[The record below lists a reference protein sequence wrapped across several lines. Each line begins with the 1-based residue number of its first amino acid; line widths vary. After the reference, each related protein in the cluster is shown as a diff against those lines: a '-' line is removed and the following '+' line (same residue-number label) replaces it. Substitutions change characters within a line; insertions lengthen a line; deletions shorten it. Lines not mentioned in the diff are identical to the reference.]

1 MDKPDQDMRNP
12 AYRKSLER
20 KQALEEPPLSP
31 EDLVVGPVKRMYD
44 AGRLLYRAR
53 GAIKSA
59 PEIGTNVSHMVRSS
73 KDDLAK
79 KLGLGAKET
88 PELAEKRRKEFK
100 AARTEHLADQVEKE
114 GMDAFRKKYEKTL
127 RDAYRDKM
135 RRQET
140 QALGAET
147 IKDSIK
153 NTVIQRSAG
162 TLGGAAMEAEDKA
175 SGAVQRAMERKKAGG
190 VIKSASKRGDGIAQ
204 RGKTKGRM
212 V

>member
-1 MDKPDQDMRNP
+1 MDKPNQDMRDP

-20 KQALEEPPLSP
+20 KQALEESPLSP
-31 EDLVVGPVKRMYD
+31 EDLVVGPVKRVYE
-44 AGRLLYRAR
+44 AGKLLYGARRAV
-53 GAIKSA
+53 KSA
-59 PEIGTNVSHMVRSS
+59 PDIGTSVSRMVGSS

-114 GMDAFRKKYEKTL
+114 GEARFKGKLERQARTRQQQKAAGREGLEAAGKYNIVPMS
-127 RDAYRDKM
+127 Y
-135 RRQET
+135 
-140 QALGAET
+140 
-147 IKDSIK
+147 
-153 NTVIQRSAG
+153 G
-162 TLGGAAMEAEDKA
+162 TLGNIAMEAEDKA
-175 SGAVQRAMERKKAGG
+175 SGALQRAREGKKAGG

>member
-12 AYRKSLER
+12 AYRKSLEQ
-20 KQALEEPPLSP
+20 KQALEESPLSP
-31 EDLVVGPVKRMYD
+31 EDLVVGPAKRVYE
-44 AGRLLYRAR
+44 AGKLLYGARRAV
-53 GAIKSA
+53 KSA
-59 PEIGTNVSHMVRSS
+59 PDIGTNVSRMVGSS

-100 AARTEHLADQVEKE
+100 AARTERLAEQIEKE
-114 GMDAFRKKYEKTL
+114 GEARFKGKLEQQARTRQQQKAAGREGLEVAGKYNIVPMS
-127 RDAYRDKM
+127 Y
-135 RRQET
+135 
-140 QALGAET
+140 
-147 IKDSIK
+147 
-153 NTVIQRSAG
+153 G
-162 TLGGAAMEAEDKA
+162 TLGNIAMEAEDKA

-190 VIKSASKRGDGIAQ
+190 VIKSASKRADGIAQ